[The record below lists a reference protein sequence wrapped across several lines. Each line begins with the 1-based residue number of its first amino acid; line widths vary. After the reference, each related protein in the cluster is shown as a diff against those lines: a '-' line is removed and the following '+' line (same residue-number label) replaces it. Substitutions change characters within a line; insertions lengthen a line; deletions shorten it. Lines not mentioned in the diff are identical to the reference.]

1 MWMFD
6 SIDSLLGFKR
16 RVYLAA
22 FPFCMAALL
31 AAWSFKHAAGRTTA
45 IEQFLFPSLSV
56 YLALTALALL
66 NLRSERTIGLIERS
80 LFAIAALFLLARFF
94 DILFVGAQIERSG
107 ALADL
112 LYWIPLVYVIAHL
125 AFNRSGTMICTLFLA
140 ILICMGLPL
149 ALRDLHF
156 GTINDAFVLSRF
168 YLGNI
173 IYIVLFIAF
182 GKLKEL
188 YVRAESNAHNMA
200 KLANTDPLVGLP
212 NRRQLQTSLTKELER
227 AKRFGRTLSVV
238 FFDLDQF
245 KRINDA
251 HGHDRGDAVL
261 RVVAT
266 LVKQQLRPSDEFGRW
281 GGDEFLVIAPEL
293 NATDAALMANRVRGI
308 IAAHDIDGIG
318 NATASFG
325 VAAFP
330 NFDSLERLLQAADRA
345 LARTKASGRNGVEI
359 ET

>member
-6 SIDSLLGFKR
+6 SIESLLRFKR

-22 FPFCMAALL
+22 FPFCMTALL

-56 YLALTALALL
+56 YLAATALALL
-66 NLRSERTIGLIERS
+66 NWRSDRIIGLIERS

-94 DILFVGAQIERSG
+94 DIVFVSMPPERSG

-125 AFNRSGTMICTLFLA
+125 TFNRSGTMVCTLFLA
-140 ILICMGLPL
+140 ILVCLGLPL

-156 GTINDAFVLSRF
+156 GTINDAFVLLRF

-188 YVRAESNAHNMA
+188 YVRAESDAQSMA

-212 NRRQLQTSLTKELER
+212 NRRQLQTSLIKELER

-261 RVVAT
+261 RVVAA

-281 GGDEFLVIAPEL
+281 GGDEFLVIAPEQS
-293 NATDAALMANRVRGI
+293 ATEAAQMAQRVRAI
-308 IAAHDIDGIG
+308 IAAHHIEGVGI
-318 NATASFG
+318 ATASFG

-330 NFDSLERLLQAADRA
+330 HFADLESLLKAADRA
-345 LARTKASGRNGVEI
+345 LARAKASGRNSVEI
-359 ET
+359 EL